1 MRKSAFKTITAIS
14 IASILTGLTMI
25 PVSVVSASE
34 ASVIAE
40 GKKLAFSRSKGNC
53 LACHAIKGGSMPGN
67 MGPALIAMKL
77 RYPDKQKLV
86 KKIWG
91 VPEQTIPNSIMPPF
105 GKHGILTD
113 SEINTITD
121 YIYTL

>member
-1 MRKSAFKTITAIS
+1 MISKLKHLLTALAIS
-14 IASILTGLTMI
+14 GFVISTPITVTAAEPS
-25 PVSVVSASE
+25 SATIE
-34 ASVIAE
+34 E

-53 LACHAIKGGSMPGN
+53 LACHAIKGGTMPGN
-67 MGPALIAMKL
+67 IGPALVAMKL
-77 RYPDKQKLV
+77 RFPDKQKLV
-86 KKIWG
+86 DKIWG
-91 VPEQTIPNSIMPPF
+91 TTESQNVPNSMMPPF

>member
-1 MRKSAFKTITAIS
+1 MISKMKHLLTALAISGFVISTPITA
-14 IASILTGLTMI
+14 
-25 PVSVVSASE
+25 VASE
-34 ASVIAE
+34 PSAATIEE

-67 MGPALIAMKL
+67 IGPALVAMKL

-91 VPEQTIPNSIMPPF
+91 VPELTIPNSIMPPF
-105 GKHGILTD
+105 GRHGILTD